1 MVLSP
6 TPCTLQAPPNR
17 STLERYAYII
27 ESLIN
32 ITSWLSGGH
41 ISLQAFV
48 EYQNEE
54 QVEEISISSSK
65 NVSLNLTLA
74 WVS

>member
-1 MVLSP
+1 MQKNIWRASNCHKQCQKTLPEITYQTEMMVLKMHV
-6 TPCTLQAPPNR
+6 
-17 STLERYAYII
+17 EI
-27 ESLIN
+27 
-32 ITSWLSGGH
+32 